1 MKSVRNFV
9 SAVVSSLMI
18 LAVAAPTTAYSADA
32 TDSSSEQSAVTVLES
47 LPVKGRAAKTGYN
60 RKAKFGTAWK
70 DVDHNGCDTRNDIL
84 KRDLTDVKFKSG
96 TKECVVR
103 SGTLADPYTGTSI
116 KFTKGNKTSS
126 AVQIDHVVA
135 LSDAWQKGAQQ
146 LSQESRVQLAN
157 DPYNLL
163 AVDGTANKQKSDSDV
178 ASWLP
183 SNKSFRC
190 EYVARQI
197 GVKAKY
203 SLWVT
208 QAEHDAM
215 ANVLSSCPTQTV
227 PAEDGVQTTVKT
239 QNEQESQTETE
250 QQEQQSQEQTSQE
263 QQSAQEQSQQQS
275 QQQSDVYYKNCAA
288 ARAAGAAPIHVGEPG
303 YARHLDRDGD
313 GVACE

>member
-9 SAVVSSLMI
+9 SAVVSLLMVLSVMTPI
-18 LAVAAPTTAYSADA
+18 TAYSADE
-32 TDSSSEQSAVTVLES
+32 TDSDSEQSAATVLES

-84 KRDLTDVKFKSG
+84 KRDLNDVKFKSG

-103 SGTLADPYTGTSI
+103 SGTLSDPYTGTSI
-116 KFTKGNKTSS
+116 KFVKGNKTSS

-163 AVDGTANKQKSDSDV
+163 AVDGTANKQKSDSDA

-208 QAEHDAM
+208 QSEHDAM

-227 PAEDGVQTTVKT
+227 PADDGVQTTVKD
-239 QNEQESQTETE
+239 QDEQESQTETQ
-250 QQEQQSQEQTSQE
+250 QQEQQSQEQTS
-263 QQSAQEQSQQQS
+263 QEQSQQQS
-275 QQQSDVYYKNCAA
+275 QQQSDVYYKNCTA

>member
-163 AVDGTANKQKSDSDV
+163 AVDGTANKQKSDSDA

-227 PAEDGVQTTVKT
+227 PAEDGVQTTVKP

-263 QQSAQEQSQQQS
+263 QQPAQEQSQQQS